1 MSDAENMFQ
10 PAQAVQK
17 GPMVRL
23 RSWFFTGLL
32 VTAPVLLTIYITW
45 LFIDIIDG
53 QVEALM
59 PSGLRDYIYVNA
71 PILEKYLV
79 WVC

>member
-10 PAQAVQK
+10 PAQAAKK

-53 QVEALM
+53 
-59 PSGLRDYIYVNA
+59 
-71 PILEKYLV
+71 
-79 WVC
+79 